1 MFSYLMWGL
10 LFTFLF
16 DIILRGGEHELNNA
30 ERIVLLVLWPIW
42 LIWFVYHTIKQ
53 IRNNG
58 K

>member
-1 MFSYLMWGL
+1 MFTYLMWGL

-30 ERIVLLVLWPIW
+30 ERIVLSVLWPICF
-42 LIWFVYHTIKQ
+42 IWFVYHTIKQ